1 MPKEIINEKGEMHLE
16 FTKEE
21 QLRSYY
27 DDCINAAGD
36 YDWEE
41 YFAAQEKI
49 DTLLKENPELQKL
62 IDEWDESYTKLEKEL
77 SAPKKTKAEIESIEY
92 SNDQS
97 TFRF

>member
-1 MPKEIINEKGEMHLE
+1 MPKKITNEKGEAHLE

-41 YFAAQEKI
+41 YFEAQEEMNK
-49 DTLLKENPELQKL
+49 LLKENPELQKL

-77 SAPKKTKAEIESIEY
+77 NDHEKPKAETETIEY
-92 SNDQS
+92 SNGKS